1 MWLSALGSLRLFSSP
16 ITVLWGKELSG
27 YEGMMP
33 FPVSLSCKCV
43 FWEIF
48 CWCMLMTSVVMLR
61 MLLWCFC
68 QLQHKATTAKQS
80 CPLVWDEITRTKKNR
95 KVSERGTQRERK
107 GGDGWA
113 DCAQSPW
120 QPLWHA
126 AAIPAANIGALL
138 NHLCLCIKDP
148 HASSHT
154 DTEYYV
160 IIVHHQSFSPWVL
173 MYLKCLSWLCLRV
186 DVWWKK
192 LLKREFFRHLTSVI
206 TLNYY
211 HALKWRA
218 REYSCVLPRVFR
230 GICSPNEKV
239 W

>member
-48 CWCMLMTSVVMLR
+48 CCCMLMTSVVMLR

-95 KVSERGTQRERK
+95 KVSERGTQREEGR
-107 GGDGWA
+107 GWLSWLCTVTMA
-113 DCAQSPW
+113 T
-120 QPLWHA
+120 PLTCSCHTCCQYRRFTE
-126 AAIPAANIGALL
+126 PFVSLY
-138 NHLCLCIKDP
+138 P
-148 HASSHT
+148 HAPSHT

-160 IIVHHQSFSPWVL
+160 VIVHHQSFSPWVL
-173 MYLKCLSWLCLRV
+173 MYLKCLSWLCLRA

-218 REYSCVLPRVFR
+218 REYSCVLPRAFQ